1 MSENSDQA
9 QQQEQSVGWLR
20 AGANLWNSLKN
31 NATAAWV
38 IDTVT
43 QNADFLAA
51 QVESSCPTAGKIIAA
66 LPAVNTAANF
76 LGSGLNVA
84 ANASEG
90 NLVSRATAGEVVSL
104 AGQTAGLFEEQLG
117 EDLGEGLESLQDFVA
132 GEQEEQGQDVPQ
144 QDQQQQVGWLRS
156 AANLFDGVKEKLGGG
171 AMEWAL
177 NKIDENSASIASA
190 VSSFSPVAG
199 AAIASVPYVKAGA
212 SFLMSGA
219 SVAADYQEGNIK
231 NPEFAANVMNMGAQ
245 AAKVTGLDGVKS
257 VLEQGA
263 EAVGPLTNIA
273 SNVKAFGTSVRDKLF
288 GSGSGNGAGGQ
299 GVQQDATQAVEAAP
313 AAQVSGPV
321 TVRDT
326 MPRQGPARPA
336 APAPRQGIGT

>member
-20 AGANLWNSLKN
+20 TGANLWNSLKN

-51 QVESSCPTAGKIIAA
+51 QVESTCPTAGKIIAA

-90 NLVSRATAGEVVSL
+90 NLISRATAGEVVSL

-117 EDLGEGLESLQDFVA
+117 EDLGEGLESLQSFVA
-132 GEQEEQGQDVPQ
+132 GEEQGQDAPQ
-144 QDQQQQVGWLRS
+144 QDQQPQVGWLRS

-190 VSSFSPVAG
+190 VSQYSPLAG

-219 SVAADYQEGNIK
+219 SVAADYQEGNTN

-245 AAKVTGLDGVKS
+245 AAKVAGLDGVKS
-257 VLEQGA
+257 VLDQGA

-288 GSGSGNGAGGQ
+288 GSGSGKGAGGQ
-299 GVQQDATQAVEAAP
+299 GVQQDAARAVEPAP
-313 AAQVSGPV
+313 AAQVSGQV
-321 TVRDT
+321 SVREKLAK
-326 MPRQGPARPA
+326 QGPAKPA
-336 APAPRQGIGT
+336 APASKQGIGT